1 MESLKSLLHRIISS
15 AQCIKDAVTYFFSY
29 LHGTTSFSCLTTAA
43 ETSRSLLNRS
53 GEREQPGLPTSLS
66 GNALG
71 SSPFA

>member
-1 MESLKSLLHRIISS
+1 M
-15 AQCIKDAVTYFFSY
+15 TYFFSY